1 MNAVLN
7 CLFAQFSSACIYK
20 HLIPGVKN
28 SQHIPAFICQSLPL
42 LCISLSRNESR
53 WQLINFY
60 TNDLEPQEHF
70 QLESKVTLY
79 LNNIN
84 ILSNFQTDKQIN
96 PNCLVDF
103 LKLFT
108 E

>member
-1 MNAVLN
+1 MAIDKL
-7 CLFAQFSSACIYK
+7 
-20 HLIPGVKN
+20 
-28 SQHIPAFICQSLPL
+28 
-42 LCISLSRNESR
+42 
-53 WQLINFY
+53 Y

-96 PNCLVDF
+96 PDCLVDF

-108 E
+108 VSE